1 MRAIKRLLQSDTL
14 PLVTLCAGVA
24 GFALQLWLV
33 AAGIDATGLYVENHP
48 ATYFTL
54 ALCAGFVAVLYY
66 SLRDLKKAPSY
77 SALYPASV
85 FSGMGNLL
93 AGASLLTVKLTW
105 GIAGSFVQL
114 AAFVGF
120 VYIGFCRTTRRR
132 PSFLAGALI
141 TVFLMLFGID
151 QYRHWSAEPQIIRHL
166 YPLLACVSLMFTGY
180 HHCAM
185 DLGSGNRKRL
195 VFFSQLSLLFSCL
208 SLTSETPLLYGGMIL
223 WNVAGVCSVSQ
234 WKTKSTMDLPRQ
246 VKFCIQTLENAGFR
260 CYAVGG
266 CVRDSVLDLEPQDYD
281 LCTNATPDQI
291 TEVFSQYPQVHSG
304 AKHGTVG
311 VILDEAVYEIT
322 TFRTE
327 GAYTDSR
334 HPDWVRFVP
343 TVQEDLS
350 RRDFTINAMA
360 YAPRTGLVDP
370 FDGRKDLSSRT
381 LRTVGDPT
389 DRFTEDPLR
398 ILRGVRFAVRY
409 GLTPDEATEDAMVE
423 LAPQMDSLARERVF
437 SELNK
442 ILPLIT
448 AEDLLRYAPV
458 FVQVIPELMPSINF
472 LQHNPHHIHDV
483 FTHTAY
489 VVAGV
494 PADSTLRWAALLH
507 DIGKPATFTQDED
520 GQGHFYGHPEESARM
535 AEEILRR
542 LKAPNQLREQVV
554 FLVKNHMTTLVPD
567 KKFLRR
573 RLGQYS
579 ETGLRNLLAL
589 QKADFNSKPAD
600 SEDAQEF
607 DWIESL
613 IDEILREEVC
623 LQTKDLAIDGNDLM
637 ALGYEAGPAFGKCMA
652 HLLEQ
657 VQMEAV
663 PNTKDALLAA
673 ADTFLKKQTNE
684 QT

>member
-1 MRAIKRLLQSDTL
+1 MRRIKRLLQSDNL
-14 PLVTLCAGVA
+14 PLVTLCAGVL
-24 GFALQLWLV
+24 GFALQFWLLATGV
-33 AAGIDATGLYVENHP
+33 DETGLYIQNHP

-54 ALCAGFVAVLYY
+54 ALCALFAAMLYY
-66 SLRDLKKAPSY
+66 GLRDLKKAPSY

-85 FSGMGNLL
+85 FAGAGNLL
-93 AGASLLTVKLTW
+93 AGVSLLTVQLNW
-105 GIAGSFVQL
+105 GIIGTVVQL
-114 AAFVGF
+114 AATLSFA
-120 VYIGFCRTTRRR
+120 YIGFCRATKRR
-132 PSFLAGALI
+132 PSFLAAGLI
-141 TVFLMLFGID
+141 TVFFMLFGID
-151 QYRHWSAEPQIIRHL
+151 QYRYWSAEPQIIGHL
-166 YPLLACVSLMFTGY
+166 YPLLSCVCLMFTGY
-180 HHCAM
+180 HHCAL
-185 DLGSGNRKRL
+185 DLGEGNRKRL
-195 VFFSQLSLLFSCL
+195 VFFSQLALLFSCL
-208 SLTSETPLLYGGMIL
+208 SLTSETQLLYGGMAI
-223 WNVAGVCSVSQ
+223 WNIAGICSVSQ
-234 WKTKSTMDLPRQ
+234 WKTKSTMDLPKQ

-291 TEVFSQYPQVHSG
+291 TEVFSQHPQVHSG
-304 AKHGTVG
+304 AKHGTIG
-311 VILDEAVYEIT
+311 VILENEVYEIT

-350 RRDFTINAMA
+350 RRDFTVNAMA
-360 YAPRTGLVDP
+360 YSPRTGLVDP
-370 FDGRKDLSSRT
+370 FDGRKDLSARI
-381 LRTVGDPT
+381 LRAVGDPVS
-389 DRFTEDPLR
+389 RFTEDPLR
-398 ILRGVRFAVRY
+398 ILRGIRFAVRY
-409 GLTPDEATEDAMVE
+409 GLTPEEATEDAMTE
-423 LAPQMDSLARERVF
+423 QAALMESLARERVF

-448 AEDLLRYAPV
+448 AEDLLRYAPI
-458 FVQVIPELMPSINF
+458 FVQVIPELMPSIDF

-494 PADSTLRWAALLH
+494 PADSALRWAALLH

-520 GQGHFYGHPEESARM
+520 GQGHFYGHAEESARM

-573 RLGQYS
+573 RLGQYT
-579 ETGLRNLLAL
+579 EAGLRALLAL
-589 QKADFNSKPAD
+589 QKADYNSKPAD
-600 SEDAQEF
+600 SEGAPEF

-613 IDEILREEVC
+613 IDEILQEEVC
-623 LQTKDLAIDGNDLM
+623 LQIKDLAIDGNDLM

-657 VQMEAV
+657 VQLEV
-663 PNTKDALLAA
+663 IPNTKAALLTAA
-673 ADTFLKKQTNE
+673 ETFLNEQTNE